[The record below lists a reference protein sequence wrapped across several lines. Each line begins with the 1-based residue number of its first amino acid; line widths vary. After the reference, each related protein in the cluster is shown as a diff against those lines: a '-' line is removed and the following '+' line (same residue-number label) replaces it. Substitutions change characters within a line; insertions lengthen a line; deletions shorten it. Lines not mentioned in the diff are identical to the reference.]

1 MAKKAGFF
9 LQAILQG
16 LAFTPGALESDW
28 NISTKVE
35 KASIIWFFKTEDVIE
50 SMGASM
56 YAGDQTEWLQ
66 LETRKEV
73 MVSWTKVVVEETKEE
88 NMQNQFNGKID
99 RTSW

>member
-1 MAKKAGFF
+1 
-9 LQAILQG
+9 
-16 LAFTPGALESDW
+16 
-28 NISTKVE
+28 
-35 KASIIWFFKTEDVIE
+35 
-50 SMGASM
+50 MGASM

-99 RTSW
+99 RTS